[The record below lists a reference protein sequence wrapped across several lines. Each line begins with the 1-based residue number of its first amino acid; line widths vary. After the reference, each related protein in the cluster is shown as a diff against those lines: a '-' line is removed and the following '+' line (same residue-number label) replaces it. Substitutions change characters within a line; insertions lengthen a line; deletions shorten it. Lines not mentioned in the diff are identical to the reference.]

1 VRIAH
6 LANMYGPQSG
16 GLRTT
21 VDQLAAQYSE
31 SGHELLIITPYDR
44 DSRAIAGNVTRIQ
57 VASPRLPLSGG
68 YRIIL
73 SLRKVRQTLQN
84 FNPDVIEISDR
95 STLVL
100 LAPWARRRGIKV
112 ALFAHERLKEAM
124 VSVLPLILRD
134 SHLLAGI
141 IWRWNQWTAA
151 NVDIV
156 IATTKFASLEFSK
169 VKHKEVIP
177 LGVNHSHFNPNQ
189 GCDHEEVLPSERF
202 IMACTRLSP
211 EKDPLL
217 ILEVAREISRRSLRL
232 PVMIIG
238 SGPMLETLK
247 DVASREELDIAF
259 VGFVGDKA
267 LLASYMRKASV
278 FLAPGPIE
286 TFGLAAL
293 EAMACGTP
301 VICREGAAIAEI
313 IDEGSGVALRR
324 DAIAWV
330 DEIERFLASDA
341 LRVSRACVARASSF
355 SWSATASSL
364 LQCYAGLLGDQDRM
378 FSRTRLR

>member
-1 VRIAH
+1 
-6 LANMYGPQSG
+6 
-16 GLRTT
+16 
-21 VDQLAAQYSE
+21 
-31 SGHELLIITPYDR
+31 
-44 DSRAIAGNVTRIQ
+44 
-57 VASPRLPLSGG
+57 
-68 YRIIL
+68 
-73 SLRKVRQTLQN
+73 
-84 FNPDVIEISDR
+84 
-95 STLVL
+95 
-100 LAPWARRRGIKV
+100 
-112 ALFAHERLKEAM
+112 
-124 VSVLPLILRD
+124 
-134 SHLLAGI
+134 
-141 IWRWNQWTAA
+141 
-151 NVDIV
+151 
-156 IATTKFASLEFSK
+156 
-169 VKHKEVIP
+169 
-177 LGVNHSHFNPNQ
+177 
-189 GCDHEEVLPSERF
+189 
-202 IMACTRLSP
+202 MACTRLSP